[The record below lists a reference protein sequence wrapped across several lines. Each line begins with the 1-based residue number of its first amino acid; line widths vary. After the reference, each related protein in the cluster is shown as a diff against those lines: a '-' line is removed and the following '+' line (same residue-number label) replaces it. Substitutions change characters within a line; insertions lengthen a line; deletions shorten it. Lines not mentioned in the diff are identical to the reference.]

1 MTDTDPHGDYARAAL
16 TRELVDARR
25 IARLA
30 ESDDDAARQREMA
43 DHVRGVGQ
51 AWLELA
57 DSLEAFADYLD
68 TLPVAVTDDPPDPPP

>member
-1 MTDTDPHGDYARAAL
+1 MATTPTASIDVP
-16 TRELVDARR
+16 VR
-25 IARLA
+25 IVLA